1 MKELYKPVFWSGF
14 ALSLAAL
21 YFSSEQAASSG
32 SNAGHP
38 PVLMQISIG
47 DPVMGDSN
55 AGLPVDGE
63 GPFRDVEQTSTPNDS
78 VFPEEVPAN
87 SDATSQ
93 RSSAFYSAAQEAL
106 KKQ

>member
-32 SNAGHP
+32 VNAGHP

-47 DPVMGDSN
+47 DPVIGDSKS
-55 AGLPVDGE
+55 GLSVDVE
-63 GPFRDVEQTSTPNDS
+63 GPFHDVEQTSTPHDS
-78 VFPEEVPAN
+78 VLPQEVPTN
-87 SDATSQ
+87 SGTTPQ
-93 RSSAFYSAAQEAL
+93 RSSAFFEAAQEAL
-106 KKQ
+106 NKQ